1 MTAETAMRRIHKRVM
16 DHIAVQAKS
25 AEAVDTADPATLR
38 RIDEQT
44 ADDNESFVS
53 DIEDIAVRWK
63 ESENKKA
70 KKRKG
75 NTK

>member
-16 DHIAVQAKS
+16 DHVAVQAKS

-63 ESENKKA
+63 ESENRARKA
-70 KKRKG
+70 KKGKRK
-75 NTK
+75 

>member
-16 DHIAVQAKS
+16 DRIAVQAKS

-63 ESENKKA
+63 ESENRARKA
-70 KKRKG
+70 RKGKRK
-75 NTK
+75 